1 MGVVLCLI
9 GGLSNYLLNYRSKT
23 VEKNLYFSLIFI
35 TLALSSLGSAVAAI
49 TEAYGE
55 EKLNAVIFVAKIF
68 TIAGGYWYFALYN
81 QYLTSSIALKKN
93 IATVWNRTFFSLTIA
108 MSLLLACNVF
118 GRYLYTVEN
127 GKYILG
133 KAFWLTGSF
142 EIAVLIADLIL
153 VISCAKHLK
162 KRDLTVH
169 LICILFPIATAMAQ
183 LAYGKIHFLDAAIV
197 IVAVVMLLH
206 RQAQISDALV
216 DEQKK
221 VNDQKL
227 ELMTLKEQNMI
238 GQIQPH
244 FIYNSLTA
252 IVGIEG
258 MPEEA
263 QDAIGDF
270 SNYLRENLDTLNNPN
285 LVSFDKEL
293 DHIKKYVSLEKLR
306 FGERVNVLFD
316 IKCSDFFLPAMT
328 VQMLVEN
335 AIKHGITQKEEG
347 GTVTVSSEK
356 KGDSFVVTVAD
367 DGVGFDTEKEIT
379 GNHIGINSIR
389 KRLKYYVDGTLEITS
404 EVGVGTTAVIT
415 IPEKKKGETEE

>member
-1 MGVVLCLI
+1 MGVVLCII
-9 GGLSNYLLNYRSKT
+9 GGLSNYLLNNRSKA

-49 TEAYGE
+49 TEAYGDA
-55 EKLNAVIFVAKIF
+55 KLDALIFVAKIF
-68 TIAGGYWYFALYN
+68 TIGGGYWYFALYN
-81 QYLTSSIALKKN
+81 KYLTTSISLKKN
-93 IATVWNRTFFSLTIA
+93 IAKVWNMIFFSLTIT
-108 MSLLLACNVF
+108 MSLLLVFNVF

-127 GKYILG
+127 GEYILG
-133 KAFWLTGSF
+133 NLFWLTGTF
-142 EIAVLIADLIL
+142 EIAVLIADLVL
-153 VISCAKHLK
+153 VIVCSKHIK
-162 KRDLTVH
+162 KRDLIVH
-169 LICILFPIATAMAQ
+169 LICILFPIAMAIAQ
-183 LAYGKIHFLDAAIV
+183 IAYGKIHFLDAAI
-197 IVAVVMLLH
+197 IVVAIVMLLH
-206 RQAQISDALV
+206 RQAQITDVLV

-227 ELMTLKEQNMI
+227 ELMKLKEQNLI

-252 IVGIEG
+252 IVGIDG
-258 MPEEA
+258 MPKEA

-270 SNYLRENLDTLNNPN
+270 SNYLRENLDTLNGPN
-285 LVSFDKEL
+285 LVSFNKEL

-306 FGERVNVLFD
+306 FGERVNVIFD

-347 GTVTVSSEK
+347 GTITVTSEK
-356 KGDSFVVTVAD
+356 KDDSFVVTVTD
-367 DGVGFDTEKEIT
+367 DGVGFDTKKEIT

-389 KRLKYYVDGTLEITS
+389 KRLNYYVDGTLEITS
-404 EVGVGTTAVIT
+404 EVGVGTTAIIT
-415 IPEKKKGETEE
+415 IPVNKGENKA

>member
-9 GGLSNYLLNYRSKT
+9 GGLSNYLLNHRSKA

-49 TEAYGE
+49 TEAYGAG
-55 EKLNAVIFVAKIF
+55 KYDVTIFVAKIF

-81 QYLTSSIALKKN
+81 KYLTTSIALKQNTSK
-93 IATVWNRTFFSLTIA
+93 VWNRIFFSLTIA

-127 GKYILG
+127 GRYILG

-197 IVAVVMLLH
+197 IVAIVMLLH
-206 RQAQISDALV
+206 RQAQITDVLV
-216 DEQKK
+216 DEQKRI
-221 VNDQKL
+221 DEQKL
-227 ELMTLKEQNMI
+227 ELMALKEQNMI

-244 FIYNSLTA
+244 FIFNALSA
-252 IVGIEG
+252 IHGIDG
-258 MPEEA
+258 VPEKA

-270 SNYLRENLDTLNNPN
+270 SNYLRENLDTLSGPN
-285 LVSFDKEL
+285 LVSFNKEL
-293 DHIKKYVSLEKLR
+293 EHIKKYVSLEKLR
-306 FGERVNVLFD
+306 FEDRVNVVFD

-347 GTVTVSSEK
+347 GTVTVTSEK
-356 KGDSFVVTVAD
+356 KSDSFVVTVAD

-389 KRLKYYVDGTLEITS
+389 KRLNYFVDGMLEITS
-404 EVGVGTTAVIT
+404 EIGVGTTAKII
-415 IPEKKKGETEE
+415 IPEKRKGEKV